1 MTKYNIVISI
11 IFLSVDGQLRQ
22 EPMWEHIVYYD
33 GIFDR
38 GMKPDF
44 LANISLLRYKYR
56 IFQRKL
62 TVTYNL

>member
-1 MTKYNIVISI
+1 MVITI

-22 EPMWEHIVYYD
+22 EPMWDHTVYYD
-33 GIFDR
+33 RIFDR

-56 IFQRKL
+56 LFQRKL
-62 TVTYNL
+62 TVTDNL